1 MGLNKWL
8 SLLSNDFTSL
18 DGDMS
23 KTNVTDEIIYH
34 NEDHSS
40 GETDYA
46 QNYPAGFNARKN

>member
-46 QNYPAGFNARKN
+46 ENYPAGFNARKN